1 MELKKKLEQFPP
13 YDTIE
18 YAKVRAY
25 EFNEYKFIRSLF
37 FEL

>member
-1 MELKKKLEQFPP
+1 MELEKKLEQFPP

-18 YAKVRAY
+18 YAKVRASY
-25 EFNEYKFIRSLF
+25 EFNEYKFIPLF